1 MRNLFLAGAALGLTA
16 LLAVPAEATVL
27 GGKSLSNVIVGS
39 QTYNVNFFDSAL
51 ADTPLPQ
58 NIFTTYADASSAI
71 TAVTSSSGYANLIA
85 TANTTTGTYY
95 KGFIVAYTTNF
106 GPAPLQYNGARY
118 STDTPT
124 LGDFPFYYNASVNPN
139 TNGNYSVVG
148 YAIAQFQPA
157 SVPEPAS
164 FAVVALGL
172 FGLGW
177 ARRRFN

>member
-58 NIFTTYADASSAI
+58 NIFATYADASNAI
-71 TAVTSSSGYANLIA
+71 TAVTSSSGYASL
-85 TANTTTGTYY
+85 TAAGGYY
-95 KGFIVAYTTNF
+95 NGFIVAYGAPF

-118 STDTPT
+118 TIDTPH
-124 LGDFPFYYNASVNPN
+124 LGDFPFYYNASTNPG
-139 TNGNYSVVG
+139 TNGDYSVVG

>member
-1 MRNLFLAGAALGLTA
+1 MRNLFLAGAALGFTA
-16 LLAVPAEATVL
+16 FLAVPAEATVTAL

-51 ADTPLPQ
+51 AATPVPQ

-71 TAVTSSSGYANLIA
+71 TAVTSSSGYASL
-85 TANTTTGTYY
+85 TAAGGYY
-95 KGFIVAYTTNF
+95 NGFIVAYGAPF

-118 STDTPT
+118 TIGTPH
-124 LGDFPFYYNASVNPN
+124 LGDFPFYYNASTNPN
-139 TNGNYSVVG
+139 TNGDYSVVG

>member
-1 MRNLFLAGAALGLTA
+1 MRNLILAGAALGFTA
-16 LLAVPAEATVL
+16 FLAVPAEATVL

-39 QTYNVNFFDSAL
+39 QTYNVTFFDSAL
-51 ADTPLPQ
+51 AATPPPQ
-58 NIFTTYADASSAI
+58 NIFTTYADASNAI

-95 KGFIVAYTTNF
+95 NGFIVAYGAPF

-118 STDTPT
+118 TIDTPH
-124 LGDFPFYYNASVNPN
+124 LGDFPFYYNASTNPG
-139 TNGNYSVVG
+139 TNGDYSVVG

>member
-1 MRNLFLAGAALGLTA
+1 MRTLFLAGAALSFTA

-39 QTYNVNFFDSAL
+39 QTYNVTFFDSAL
-51 ADTPLPQ
+51 ANTPVPQ
-58 NIFTTYADASSAI
+58 NTFTTYAAASSAI
-71 TAVTSSSGYANLIA
+71 TAVTSSSAYANLIA
-85 TANTTTGTYY
+85 TANTTPGTYY
-95 KGFIVAYTTNF
+95 NGFIIAYGAPF

-118 STDTPT
+118 SIGTPT
-124 LGDFPFYYNASVNPN
+124 VGSFPFYYNTSADPN
-139 TNGNYSVVG
+139 TNGDYSVVG

>member
-1 MRNLFLAGAALGLTA
+1 MRNLILAGAALGFTA
-16 LLAVPAEATVL
+16 FLAVPAEATVTAL

-39 QTYNVNFFDSAL
+39 QTYNVTFFDSAL
-51 ADTPLPQ
+51 AATPTPQ

-71 TAVTSSSGYANLIA
+71 TAVTSSSGYASL
-85 TANTTTGTYY
+85 TAAGGYY
-95 KGFIVAYTTNF
+95 SGFIVAYSTPF
-106 GPAPLQYNGARY
+106 GPPPFQYNGARY
-118 STDTPT
+118 STGTPT
-124 LGDFPFYYNASVNPN
+124 LGDFKFYYNTSEDPSL
-139 TNGNYSVVG
+139 NGNYSVVG

>member
-1 MRNLFLAGAALGLTA
+1 MRNLILAGAALGFTA
-16 LLAVPAEATVL
+16 LLAVPAEATVTAL

-39 QTYNVNFFDSAL
+39 QTYNVTFFDSAL
-51 ADTPLPQ
+51 AATPTPQ

-71 TAVTSSSGYANLIA
+71 TAVTSSSGYASL
-85 TANTTTGTYY
+85 TAAGGYY
-95 KGFIVAYTTNF
+95 SGFIVAYSTPF
-106 GPAPLQYNGARY
+106 GPPPVQYTGARY
-118 STDTPT
+118 STGTPT
-124 LGDFPFYYNASVNPN
+124 LGDFKFYYNTSEDPN
-139 TNGNYSVVG
+139 LNGNYSVVG